1 MPMTSLNEAFILVF
15 AMGAAILFCR
25 AFPFLFF
32 GKSADKNAVPSGRG
46 KFLNFVEKTV
56 PPAAM
61 TVLTFN
67 ALGGAFL
74 HGSGDGLLAIIAAGF
89 TAAVHVW
96 KGNPLF
102 SIFGGTAVYMILQR
116 LFHTI

>member
-1 MPMTSLNEAFILVF
+1 MTSVNEAFVLVF
-15 AMGAAILFCR
+15 AMGATILFCR
-25 AFPFLFF
+25 AFPFLFS
-32 GKSADKNAVPSGRG
+32 GKSAESSGRG
-46 KFLNFVEKTV
+46 RFFKFVERAV
-56 PPAAM
+56 PPVAM

-74 HGSGDGLLAIIAAGF
+74 GGGAGGLLALIAAGF
-89 TAAVHVW
+89 TAAVHLW

-116 LFHTI
+116 LMF